1 MRKILA
7 FAISVF
13 MVFTIIGCGGDAELE
28 SKSEIKSETETKFET
43 ESDPDIIVKDIETA
57 QDLIGVW
64 CVTQPLPD
72 YFTADYREI
81 KGLEEFE
88 TSAVYEWYIELHEDG
103 TQSYVIDYELN
114 KQSREKSHYILY
126 DELFCEAKKV
136 LSEAEFISLVKDS
149 YGYKNYQKLL
159 DSNTIN
165 EYADSEHYD
174 GYKEFLKTANA
185 EMEKYVNEPIEKQ
198 AAIGAMW
205 YQLLKDVGTRFEY
218 KDGKWQALAS
228 VVYNWSYEDG
238 KFVYSGMS
246 HTLEGDTKSL
256 FVDGEYFNDSTWTR
270 VK

>member
-1 MRKILA
+1 MKKLLTI
-7 FAISVF
+7 AISIF
-13 MVFTIIGCGGDAELE
+13 MVLAIVGCGD
-28 SKSEIKSETETKFET
+28 SKPKSESDAKSEPKSETQSQT
-43 ESDPDIIVKDIETA
+43 DIIVKDIETS

-81 KGLEEFE
+81 KGLEDFK

-136 LSEAEFISLVKDS
+136 LPENEFVSLVKDS

-165 EYADSEHYD
+165 EYTDSENYE

-185 EMEKYVNEPIEKQ
+185 EMKKYADEPIEKQ

-205 YQLLKDVGTRFEY
+205 YQLLEDIGTRFEY

-238 KFVYSGMS
+238 KYVYSGMS

-256 FVDGEYFNDSTWTR
+256 FVDGEYFKGSNWTR